1 MIPTRGIQSVRSP
14 EMRWPTMSNA
24 FQVSFPS
31 LPRTHTLGSPRNK
44 AFRVAGVRLRTAMAS
59 ARLNSVKFAMSI

>member
-1 MIPTRGIQSVRSP
+1 MANLT
-14 EMRWPTMSNA
+14 E
-24 FQVSFPS
+24 FS
-31 LPRTHTLGSPRNK
+31 LADAI